1 MLNSEMKL
9 KEEAYPI
16 PEEEYDR
23 FKYKLEEKSNIFAER
38 NLMIFYIGVATG
50 YRTGDIVKLT
60 IGDLRKFIAN
70 DKFTIQESKQ
80 YKEWLTHKK
89 KHPNSLQTRPLP
101 REIPLNKNLK
111 ALLKNYVKNKNNS
124 EYAFKSNKG
133 NKYITQKSY
142 SKILTEVGKELGL
155 ENISGHSLRKTY
167 AHRLYNWKNDVEY
180 VRRALGHTSIE
191 TTKRYLG
198 LSKAVIREASEYM
211 DDRI

>member
-1 MLNSEMKL
+1 MLDSEMKL
-9 KEEAYPI
+9 KEEAYPL
-16 PEEEYDR
+16 PEEEYYR
-23 FKYKLEEKSNIFAER
+23 FTYKLEEKSNIFAER

-89 KHPNSLQTRPLP
+89 KHPNSLKKRPLP
-101 REIPLNKNLK
+101 REDPLNKNLK

>member
-1 MLNSEMKL
+1 M
-9 KEEAYPI
+9 
-16 PEEEYDR
+16 
-23 FKYKLEEKSNIFAER
+23 
-38 NLMIFYIGVATG
+38 
-50 YRTGDIVKLT
+50 
-60 IGDLRKFIAN
+60 
-70 DKFTIQESKQ
+70 
-80 YKEWLTHKK
+80 
-89 KHPNSLQTRPLP
+89 HPNSLKKRPLP
-101 REIPLNKNLK
+101 REVPLNKNLK

>member
-1 MLNSEMKL
+1 MLDSEMKL

-23 FKYKLEEKSNIFAER
+23 FKYKLEEKSNVFAER

-89 KHPNSLQTRPLP
+89 KHPNSLKKRPLP
-101 REIPLNKNLK
+101 REVPLNKNLK